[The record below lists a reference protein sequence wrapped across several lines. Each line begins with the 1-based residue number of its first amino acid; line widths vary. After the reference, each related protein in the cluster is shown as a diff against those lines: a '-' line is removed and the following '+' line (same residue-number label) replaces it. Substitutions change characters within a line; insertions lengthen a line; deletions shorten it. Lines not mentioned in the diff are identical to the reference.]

1 MSILSLYL
9 SKLYNFTLLLLYLR
23 IGINN
28 TMNIIQPDDYDNIVR
43 SYPFLSCIRWQEKE
57 LIGIVQNTDEKM
69 MSFYDFNL
77 IRTDDEKK
85 MFLLFG
91 DNWWNES
98 NRLLPINIFMQGQ
111 MKSFAPYLRTFKS
124 KEVEILF
131 GPCTSLNN
139 LLTKRIKRRQIKLV
153 VKTK

>member
-1 MSILSLYL
+1 MYL
-9 SKLYNFTLLLLYLR
+9 SELINFTLSSVILWFQ
-23 IGINN
+23 INT
-28 TMNIIQPDDYDNIVR
+28 TMNINNGGDYDSIAEA
-43 SYPFLSCIRWQEKE
+43 YPFLTCVTWQDKE
-57 LIGIVQNTDEKM
+57 LLGIIQNTDDKM
-69 MSFYDFNL
+69 LSFYDFNM
-77 IRTDDEKK
+77 IRTDNEKK

-111 MKSFAPYLRTFKS
+111 MKCFAPYLRTFKS
-124 KEVEILF
+124 KEVDIIF